1 MHKQA
6 FRVIC
11 CNLSLSGGKSL
22 LRVGVLGSRTDK
34 IANFWSLRLTFLC
47 TNFID
52 EVFSYRI
59 VEEKIMKKFLKIK
72 K

>member
-11 CNLSLSGGKSL
+11 SNLSLSGGKSL

-52 EVFSYRI
+52 EVLTYRI
-59 VEEKIMKKFLKIK
+59 VL
-72 K
+72 